1 MTKKL
6 TMLVAAHKSA
16 TMPGDVLYMPVHV
29 GSALSDQSFGYQR
42 DDAGNNISQLNKSY
56 CELTAMYWAWK
67 NLDANVIGLSHYRRY
82 FAGTAEGPNNSR
94 ILSGAEADDLMGNY
108 DIVIGRPR
116 NYLIETVDSHYRNG
130 HHGGDLDTLRAV
142 IAERTPEYCDAYDSV
157 FTGRRLSLYNMFLM
171 KREHFD
177 LYADWLFAV
186 LHDVEGQIANAD
198 RSAYQQRTFG
208 YLGER
213 LLNVWT
219 TAHADTMKVKKL
231 NIVNSEGEPKLKK
244 AFGLIQRKLMR
255 GLSR

>member
-16 TMPGDVLYMPVHV
+16 TMPDDTFYMPIHV
-29 GSALSDQSFGYQR
+29 GSALSDESFGYQR
-42 DDAGNNISQLNKSY
+42 DDTGSNISQLNKSY

-67 NLDANVIGLSHYRRY
+67 NLDSEIIGLNHYRRY
-82 FAGTAEGPNNSR
+82 FAGKAVGPNNSR
-94 ILSGAEADDLMGNY
+94 ILSGAEADVLMRDN

-142 IAERTPEYCDAYDSV
+142 IAEQSPDYCDAYDSV
-157 FTGRRLSLYNMFLM
+157 FNGRRLSLYNMFLM

-177 LYADWLFAV
+177 LYAAWLFAV
-186 LHDVEGQIANAD
+186 LHGVDGRITNAS

-219 TAHADTMKVKKL
+219 TAHADTMKVKTL
-231 NIVNSEGEPKLKK
+231 NVVNTEGEPKLEK
-244 AFGLIQRKLMR
+244 AFGLVQRKLTR
-255 GLSR
+255 RLSR